1 MDVGSIAFL
10 LVLIGIH
17 AIIAL
22 AYAAVTNSR
31 ETHFKEQET
40 GHGEDIPPR
49 LHLTYQLSLLLIR
62 FTIAAVAVTALGQE
76 IAAQMMMDN
85 RDLARVLAYI
95 VVLFPT
101 AIVTLILG
109 DLVPEAIGSTRA
121 DALAPTSLKLLRV
134 LTLILSPLVT
144 AMIAL
149 SRWLAGIFG
158 SGDKVN
164 VFTEEEILTM
174 LDASEKEGAIENE
187 EKEMIYSVLQFGDR
201 LAREVMVPRIDIV
214 AVEISTP
221 LEKALSTF
229 METGHSRIPV
239 YEDNIDNIKGL
250 LYAKDLLRERASA
263 PRPLKDCLRKAFF
276 VPESKQADVLLRELR
291 ANKIHMAIVVDEY
304 GGTAGLVTI
313 EDLIEE
319 IIGDIQDEYDLNEEA
334 EYVQQGPDTYM
345 VDASINLSD
354 FNDLLD
360 VEFSNE
366 DSDTLGGFMF
376 TLFGRVPE
384 VGESVEHGNLNLRIE
399 KLDGRR
405 IRKVQVTRITP
416 PPQDA
421 PDTSADDKPASH
433 PLPLTE

>member
-10 LVLIGIH
+10 FGLIGVH
-17 AIIAL
+17 AAITL
-22 AYAAVTNSR
+22 AYSAVTNSR
-31 ETHFKEQET
+31 ETLFKEHET
-40 GHGEDIPPR
+40 AHGDDIPPR
-49 LHLTYQLSLLLIR
+49 LHLTYQLSLLLVR
-62 FTIAAVAVTALGQE
+62 FTIAAVAVTLLGQTL
-76 IAAQMMMDN
+76 AAQMVMDN
-85 RDLARVLAYI
+85 RDLARILAYI

-101 AIVTLILG
+101 AILTLILG
-109 DLVPEAIGSTRA
+109 DLVPEAIGTTRA
-121 DALAPTSLKLLRV
+121 DRLAPGALRLLRT

-158 SGDKVN
+158 SGDRVN
-164 VFTEEEILTM
+164 IFTEEEILTM

-201 LAREVMVPRIDIV
+201 LAREVMVPRIDIE
-214 AVEISTP
+214 ADEISTP
-221 LEKALSTF
+221 LDKALTTLI
-229 METGHSRIPV
+229 ETGHSRIPV
-239 YEDNIDNIKGL
+239 YEDTIDNIKGL
-250 LYAKDLLRERASA
+250 LYAKDLLRERNH
-263 PRPLKDCLRKAFF
+263 PRPLKDILRKAFF

-334 EYVQQGPDTYM
+334 EYVQQGPDAYM

-354 FNDLLD
+354 FNDLMD

-366 DSDTLGGFMF
+366 DSDTLGGFLF
-376 TLFGRVPE
+376 TLFGHVPE
-384 VGESVEHGNLNLRIE
+384 VGESVEHGNLKLRVE

-405 IRKVQVTRITP
+405 IRKVQVTRQTP
-416 PPQDA
+416 PPQASTD
-421 PDTSADDKPASH
+421 SADNSAAQPQPVS
-433 PLPLTE
+433 E